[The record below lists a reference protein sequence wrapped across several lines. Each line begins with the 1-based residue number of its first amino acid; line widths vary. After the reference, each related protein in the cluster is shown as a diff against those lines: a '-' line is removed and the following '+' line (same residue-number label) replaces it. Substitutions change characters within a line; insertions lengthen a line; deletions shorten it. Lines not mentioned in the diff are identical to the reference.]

1 MSELPY
7 NQNYIV
13 LGKDF
18 VDKTDPIS
26 IDINIIPKHI
36 VLFYNELN
44 LVPNKV
50 FDKWRIMAPGY
61 MIIFFSFKDA
71 AYFLEKYYNKDYKTY
86 YNKTTYA
93 AHKSDFFRLCFL
105 YTYGGIYSDIDNEPF
120 KNIKEFYN
128 PYNNITFM
136 TALSLNNNSFAQAL
150 IISTRNNSCLKC
162 GLDEYIN
169 IYSRLEK
176 NHRHNKNY
184 DGADLAGTRIMY
196 RTIVKLLTDNKA
208 IKNNIIRPHTGY
220 IIREKVNNVLFKNNI
235 LFIDEFT
242 PNGSWQNSYMRTGFD
257 TVLKCRYDD
266 YPWFNHRRGN
276 GYQTNF

>member
-7 NQNYIV
+7 NQNYVV

-18 VDKTDPIS
+18 VDNTDPLS
-26 IDINIIPKHI
+26 ININSIPKHI
-36 VLFYNELN
+36 VLFYNELK

-50 FDKWRIMAPGY
+50 FDNWRIMAPGY
-61 MIIFFSFKDA
+61 NIIFFSFKDA
-71 AYFLEKYYNKDYKTY
+71 SYFLDKCFNKDYKMY
-86 YNKTTYA
+86 FNKTTYA

-105 YTYGGIYSDIDNEPF
+105 YKYGGIYSDIDNVPLI
-120 KNIKEFYN
+120 NINKFYN

-150 IISTRNNSCLKC
+150 ITSTRNSSCLKC

-169 IYSRLEK
+169 IYSRLEI
-176 NHRHNKNY
+176 NHRDNKNY
-184 DGADLAGTRIMY
+184 DGADLAGTKIMY

-208 IKNNIIRPHTGY
+208 IKNNIIRPHTRY
-220 IIREKVNNVLFKNNI
+220 IINEKVNNVLFKNNI
-235 LFIDEFT
+235 LFMDEFT
-242 PNGSWQNSYMRTGFD
+242 PNGRWQNSYMRTGFD
-257 TVLKCRYDD
+257 TVIKCRYDD
-266 YPWFNHRRGN
+266 YPWFDHRRGN